1 MYYAWLADQSRYPNQ
16 WQRRERDDV
25 NDELGKPT
33 NITRQPAEYSEV
45 AEKVGEY
52 LGGLGEYCSLYRS
65 GTHHPSRFR
74 SEAMKRAMDEQN

>member
-1 MYYAWLADQSRYPNQ
+1 MHGWRINLATPNQ

-33 NITRQPAEYSEV
+33 NITRQPAEYSKV

-52 LGGLGEYCSLYRS
+52 LGGLGEYCSLYRGHTS
-65 GTHHPSRFR
+65 PRGSVQ
-74 SEAMKRAMDEQN
+74 KR